1 MLRSGPNVASKG
13 HVKCLGTNR
22 ARYRVHIV
30 ACDEDVV
37 WPCLGVF
44 WVSGTVCLWF
54 NCPFLMRA
62 GLLGDTETV
71 ETGSSL
77 RSLEKQSELGEGAV
91 GYVDVISHVWT
102 KTPCRSHA
110 WLLRIYILLCLLEAH
125 GGNSS
130 QTIVRRRRLTYNRST
145 LSQGGTNFERN
156 AGKTHYHHSGLLT
169 TPTTPF
175 ILDSPPHPWPR
186 RSLLMCSRMLHA
198 DHGGPMWV
206 LSRAWQCG
214 EGSPTPQKRET
225 RSEHEI
231 MRRVSNRDRFG
242 TCPPSPTFQFT
253 LPACFPH
260 ALPPPSFRLPC
271 RSKVLRHVAAI
282 DLHHSSP
289 CSGWG
294 EIGQPRGMCAD

>member
-1 MLRSGPNVASKG
+1 MSLVRERWDTSTSSRTYGPKHHVAVMPGCCVFTFSCVYMK
-13 HVKCLGTNR
+13 HVQAIPRRPSFADEGLPIIEALL
-22 ARYRVHIV
+22 AREG
-30 ACDEDVV
+30 DE
-37 WPCLGVF
+37 
-44 WVSGTVCLWF
+44 
-54 NCPFLMRA
+54 
-62 GLLGDTETV
+62 
-71 ETGSSL
+71 
-77 RSLEKQSELGEGAV
+77 SLEKCGE
-91 GYVDVISHVWT
+91 
-102 KTPCRSHA
+102 
-110 WLLRIYILLCLLEAH
+110 
-125 GGNSS
+125 N
-130 QTIVRRRRLTYNRST
+130 T
-145 LSQGGTNFERN
+145 LPPP
-156 AGKTHYHHSGLLT
+156 GLLT

-253 LPACFPH
+253 LPACLPH
-260 ALPPPSFRLPC
+260 ALPPPSFRLPW
-271 RSKVLRHVAAI
+271 RSKVLRHVPDI

-289 CSGWG
+289 LLWLGRDRPT
-294 EIGQPRGMCAD
+294 PRNVR